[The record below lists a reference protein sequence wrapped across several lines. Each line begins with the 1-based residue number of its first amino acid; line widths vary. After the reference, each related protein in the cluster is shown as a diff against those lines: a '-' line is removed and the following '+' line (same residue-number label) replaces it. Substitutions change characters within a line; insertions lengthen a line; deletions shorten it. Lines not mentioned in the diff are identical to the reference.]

1 MLQLNNLNQVFLKRP
16 LRPTYA
22 LTQATPKAGFLDP
35 NWNRSVPI
43 WPGMA
48 LMRTTG
54 VSYPENAQSF
64 ATGDIV
70 TPVSQSQTGFPTG
83 AEAAYTLLNS
93 TASASPA
100 GLCGMYIGGD
110 GIDELITS
118 GVNALAVWVLGP
130 DAEMEVDAPAFD
142 AVTCNWASADPGNG
156 TEVFIYARTANLGSP
171 VGLNGLSGI
180 ATAGLQGQLIIKN
193 SSDGTTPGSGTLSA
207 YPLARLISVNS
218 STTITIGGLNNRVS

>member
-48 LMRTTG
+48 MMRTTG

-64 ATGDIV
+64 TSGDIV
-70 TPVSQSQTGFPTG
+70 APATSAQTGFPSG
-83 AEAAYTLLNS
+83 AENAYTLLNS
-93 TASASPA
+93 TANATPA
-100 GLCGMYIGGD
+100 GLCAQYIGGD
-110 GIDELITS
+110 GIDELII
-118 GVNALAVWVLGP
+118 NALAVWVLGP

-156 TEVFIYARTANLGSP
+156 TEVFIYARTANAGSP
-171 VGLNGLSGI
+171 VGLNGLSGT
-180 ATAGLQGQLIIKN
+180 ATAQLQGQLIIKN
-193 SSDGTTPGSGTLSA
+193 ATDGNTPGSSTLSA
-207 YPLARLISVNS
+207 YPVARLISVNS
-218 STTITIGGLNNRVS
+218 ATSITIGGLNSRVS